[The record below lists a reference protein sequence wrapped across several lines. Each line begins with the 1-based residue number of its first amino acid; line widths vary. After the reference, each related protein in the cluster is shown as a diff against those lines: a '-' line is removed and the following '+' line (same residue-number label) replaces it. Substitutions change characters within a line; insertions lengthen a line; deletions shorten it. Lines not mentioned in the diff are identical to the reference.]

1 MNRQEGIRQ
10 NNMKKGFCWGRI
22 PVAAPKK
29 HVPADS
35 YLKKIDIT
43 PWILH
48 AITFSEVRGQ
58 ISANVH

>member
-10 NNMKKGFCWGRI
+10 NNIKKGFCWGRI

-29 HVPADS
+29 HVPTGS

-43 PWILH
+43 P
-48 AITFSEVRGQ
+48 
-58 ISANVH
+58 